1 MKRTLYIFL
10 LLLLVSCRGTQTVV
24 SSASDSTE
32 RVKIVRDTVRLV
44 SHQRDTLVLR
54 DSVFCSEKTVG
65 DTVRIET
72 TRWRTE
78 WKNLVRTD
86 TVWRWRTDSAATVSE
101 TQKTVKETQN
111 LPSRTRLFLL
121 GITLIMIG
129 VFITIFL
136 YCLKNRPWK

>member
-1 MKRTLYIFL
+1 MKHLPL
-10 LLLLVSCRGTQTVV
+10 LLLILLVSCRGTQTVV
-24 SSASDSTE
+24 SSASDNME

-54 DSVFCSEKTVG
+54 DSVSRSEKTVG

-78 WKNLVRTD
+78 WKTLVRTD

-101 TQKTVKETQN
+101 TKSAVKETQN
-111 LPSRTRLFLL
+111 HPSRTRLFLL
-121 GITLIMIG
+121 GFALLLIG
-129 VFITIFL
+129 VFLIIYL
-136 YCLKNRPWK
+136 YCIKK

>member
-1 MKRTLYIFL
+1 MKHLPLL

-54 DSVFCSEKTVG
+54 DSVSRSEKTVG

-78 WKNLVRTD
+78 WKTLVRTD
-86 TVWRWRTDSAATVSE
+86 TVWRWRTDSAAVSK
-101 TQKTVKETQN
+101 TQATVKETQN
-111 LPSRTRLFLL
+111 LPSRTRLFLF
-121 GITLIMIG
+121 GITLLLIG
-129 VFITIFL
+129 VFLTIFL
-136 YCLKNRPWK
+136 NCIKNRPWK

>member
-1 MKRTLYIFL
+1 MKPTLYFLL
-10 LLLLVSCRGTQTVV
+10 LLLLVSCRGTHTVV
-24 SSASDSTE
+24 SSETDSTE

-54 DSVFCSEKTVG
+54 DSVFTSEKTVG

-78 WKNLVRTD
+78 WKTLVRTD

-101 TQKTVKETQN
+101 AKIAVKETQN
-111 LPSRTRLFLL
+111 LPSLTRLFLL
-121 GITLIMIG
+121 GVTLLLIG

-136 YCLKNRPWK
+136 YCLQNKPWK

>member
-1 MKRTLYIFL
+1 MKHLPLL

-54 DSVFCSEKTVG
+54 DSVFSSERTVG

-78 WKNLVRTD
+78 WKTLVRTD
-86 TVWRWRTDSAATVSE
+86 TVWRWRTDSAAVSE
-101 TQKTVKETQN
+101 TKSAVKETQN
-111 LPSRTRLFLL
+111 LPSRTRLFLF
-121 GITLIMIG
+121 GFTLLLIG
-129 VFITIFL
+129 VFLTIFL
-136 YCLKNRPWK
+136 YCIKNRPWK

>member
-1 MKRTLYIFL
+1 MKHLPLLL

-78 WKNLVRTD
+78 WKTLVRTD
-86 TVWRWRTDSAATVSE
+86 TVWRWRTDSATVSE
-101 TQKTVKETQN
+101 TKSAVKETQN
-111 LPSRTRLFLL
+111 LPSRSNLYLLALLLLSVFL
-121 GITLIMIG
+121 IIYIY
-129 VFITIFL
+129 VI
-136 YCLKNRPWK
+136 KK

>member
-1 MKRTLYIFL
+1 MIKHLPLLL

-78 WKNLVRTD
+78 WKTLVRTD

-101 TQKTVKETQN
+101 SKTVKETQN
-111 LPSRTRLFLL
+111 LKSRSNPYLTALLLF
-121 GITLIMIG
+121 GMAF
-129 VFITIFL
+129 VIFG
-136 YCLKNRPWK
+136 YVLKR

>member
-1 MKRTLYIFL
+1 MKHLPLLL

-24 SSASDSTE
+24 TSSADSTE

-54 DSVFCSEKTVG
+54 DSVFSSEKTVG

-72 TRWRTE
+72 TRWRAE
-78 WKNLVRTD
+78 WKTLVRTD

-101 TQKTVKETQN
+101 TQATVKETQN
-111 LPSRTRLFLL
+111 RPSRTRLFLL
-121 GITLIMIG
+121 GIALLLLAVFLIIYIY
-129 VFITIFL
+129 VF
-136 YCLKNRPWK
+136 KK

>member
-1 MKRTLYIFL
+1 MIKHLPLLL
-10 LLLLVSCRGTQTVV
+10 LLLLVSCRGTHTVV
-24 SSASDSTE
+24 SSETDSTE

-54 DSVFCSEKTVG
+54 DSVFTSEKTVG

-78 WKNLVRTD
+78 WKTLVRTD

-101 TQKTVKETQN
+101 TQKSVKETQN
-111 LPSRTRLFLL
+111 LPSRYNHYLRAFLL
-121 GITLIMIG
+121 FGMSLVIFG
-129 VFITIFL
+129 YVF
-136 YCLKNRPWK
+136 KK

>member
-1 MKRTLYIFL
+1 MKKHLPLLLL

-54 DSVFCSEKTVG
+54 DSVFSSEKTVG

-78 WKNLVRTD
+78 WKTLVRTD
-86 TVWRWRTDSAATVSE
+86 TVWRWRTDSTAVSE
-101 TQKTVKETQN
+101 KQNAVKETQN
-111 LPSRTRLFLL
+111 HPSRSNLYLLALLLLAVFL
-121 GITLIMIG
+121 IIYIY
-129 VFITIFL
+129 VI
-136 YCLKNRPWK
+136 KK

>member
-1 MKRTLYIFL
+1 MKRTIYFLL

-54 DSVFCSEKTVG
+54 DSVFSSERTVG

-78 WKNLVRTD
+78 WKTLVRTD
-86 TVWRWRTDSAATVSE
+86 TVWRWRTDSAATVSNS
-101 TQKTVKETQN
+101 QNSVKETQN
-111 LPSRTRLFLL
+111 LPRRTRRFLL
-121 GITLIMIG
+121 GIALIMIS
-129 VFITIFL
+129 VLILIYL
-136 YCLKNRPWK
+136 YFNKK

>member
-1 MKRTLYIFL
+1 MKHLPLLL

-24 SSASDSTE
+24 SSASDTTE

-54 DSVFCSEKTVG
+54 DSVFSSERTVG

-78 WKNLVRTD
+78 WKTLVRTD
-86 TVWRWRTDSAATVSE
+86 TVWRWRTDSAAIVSE
-101 TQKTVKETQN
+101 AQKTVKETQN

-121 GITLIMIG
+121 GITLILIG
-129 VFITIFL
+129 VFLTIFL

>member
-1 MKRTLYIFL
+1 MKHLPLLL

-54 DSVFCSEKTVG
+54 DSVSRSEKTVG

-78 WKNLVRTD
+78 WKTLVKTD
-86 TVWRWRTDSAATVSE
+86 TVWRWRTDSATVSNS
-101 TQKTVKETQN
+101 QSSVKETQN

-121 GITLIMIG
+121 GLALIMIG
-129 VFITIFL
+129 VFLIIYL
-136 YCLKNRPWK
+136 YCIKK

>member
-1 MKRTLYIFL
+1 MKHLPLLL

-54 DSVFCSEKTVG
+54 DSVFSSERTVG

-78 WKNLVRTD
+78 WKTLVKTD
-86 TVWRWRTDSAATVSE
+86 TVWRWRTDSAATVRE
-101 TQKTVKETQN
+101 AQTVKETQN
-111 LPSRTRLFLL
+111 LPSRTRLFLF
-121 GITLIMIG
+121 GFTLIMIG

-136 YCLKNRPWK
+136 YCIKNRLWK

>member
-1 MKRTLYIFL
+1 MIKHLPLLL

-78 WKNLVRTD
+78 WKTIVRTD

-101 TQKTVKETQN
+101 SKTVKETQN
-111 LPSRTRLFLL
+111 LKSRSNPYLTALLLF
-121 GITLIMIG
+121 GMAF
-129 VFITIFL
+129 VIFG
-136 YCLKNRPWK
+136 YVLKR

>member
-1 MKRTLYIFL
+1 MKPTLYFL

-24 SSASDSTE
+24 SSASDTTE

-54 DSVFCSEKTVG
+54 DSVFTSERTVG

-78 WKNLVRTD
+78 WKTLVRTD
-86 TVWRWRTDSAATVSE
+86 TVWRWRTDSAATVSN
-101 TQKTVKETQN
+101 TQASVKETQN

-121 GITLIMIG
+121 GITLLLIG
-129 VFITIFL
+129 VFLIIYL
-136 YCLKNRPWK
+136 YCIKK

>member
-1 MKRTLYIFL
+1 MKKHLPLLL

-24 SSASDSTE
+24 SSASDTTE

-54 DSVFCSEKTVG
+54 DSVFTSEKTVG

-78 WKNLVRTD
+78 WKTLVRTD

-101 TQKTVKETQN
+101 NQTSVKETQN
-111 LPSRTRLFLL
+111 RPSRTRLFLF
-121 GITLIMIG
+121 GFTLLLID
-129 VFITIFL
+129 VFLFLFL

>member
-1 MKRTLYIFL
+1 MKHLPLLL

-32 RVKIVRDTVRLV
+32 KVKIVRDTVRLV

-54 DSVFCSEKTVG
+54 DSVSRSEKTVG

-78 WKNLVRTD
+78 WKTLVRTD
-86 TVWRWRTDSAATVSE
+86 TVWRWRTDSATVSK
-101 TQKTVKETQN
+101 TQASVKETQN
-111 LPSRTRLFLL
+111 HPSRTRLFLL
-121 GITLIMIG
+121 GIALLMFG
-129 VFITIFL
+129 VFLII
-136 YCLKNRPWK
+136 YIYVIKK

>member
-1 MKRTLYIFL
+1 MKRTLYFLL

-32 RVKIVRDTVRLV
+32 KVKIVRDTVRLV

-54 DSVFCSEKTVG
+54 DSVFSSEKTVG

-78 WKNLVRTD
+78 WKTLVKTD
-86 TVWRWRTDSAATVSE
+86 TVWRWRTDSAATVSN
-101 TQKTVKETQN
+101 TQASVKETQN
-111 LPSRTRLFLL
+111 LPSRSNFYLL
-121 GITLIMIG
+121 ALLLIG
-129 VFITIFL
+129 VFLII
-136 YCLKNRPWK
+136 YIYEIKK

>member
-1 MKRTLYIFL
+1 MKHLPLIL

-54 DSVFCSEKTVG
+54 DSVFSSERTVG

-78 WKNLVRTD
+78 WKTLVRTD
-86 TVWRWRTDSAATVSE
+86 TVWRWRTDSAAVSNK
-101 TQKTVKETQN
+101 QNAVKETQN

-121 GITLIMIG
+121 GIALLLIG
-129 VFITIFL
+129 VFLTIFL
-136 YCLKNRPWK
+136 SCIKK

>member
-1 MKRTLYIFL
+1 MKHLPLLL

-54 DSVFCSEKTVG
+54 DSVFTSEKTVG

-78 WKNLVRTD
+78 WKTLVRAD

-101 TQKTVKETQN
+101 AKTVKETQN
-111 LPSRTRLFLL
+111 RPSRTRLFLL
-121 GITLIMIG
+121 GIALIMLG
-129 VFITIFL
+129 VFLIIYL
-136 YCLKNRPWK
+136 YCIKK

>member
-1 MKRTLYIFL
+1 MKHLPLLL

-54 DSVFCSEKTVG
+54 DSVFSSEKTVG

-78 WKNLVRTD
+78 WRTLVRTD
-86 TVWRWRTDSAATVSE
+86 TVWRWRTDSAAVSE
-101 TQKTVKETQN
+101 NKETVKETQN
-111 LPSRTRLFLL
+111 HPSRTRLFLL
-121 GITLIMIG
+121 GIALLMLG
-129 VFITIFL
+129 VFLII
-136 YCLKNRPWK
+136 

>member
-1 MKRTLYIFL
+1 MKPTLYFL
-10 LLLLVSCRGTQTVV
+10 LLLLVSCRGTQTVI

-54 DSVFCSEKTVG
+54 DSVFTSEKTVG

-78 WKNLVRTD
+78 WKTLVRTD

-101 TQKTVKETQN
+101 AKTVKETQN
-111 LPSRTRLFLL
+111 RPSRTQQFLL
-121 GITLIMIG
+121 GIALLIIG
-129 VFITIFL
+129 VFLIIYL
-136 YCLKNRPWK
+136 YCFKK

>member
-1 MKRTLYIFL
+1 MKHLPLLL

-24 SSASDSTE
+24 SSATDSTE

-54 DSVFCSEKTVG
+54 DSVSRSEKTVG

-78 WKNLVRTD
+78 CRTLVRKD
-86 TVWRWRTDSAATVSE
+86 TVWRWRTDSAATVSN
-101 TQKTVKETQN
+101 TQTSVKETQKF
-111 LPSRTRLFLL
+111 PSRTQQFLL
-121 GITLIMIG
+121 GIALLLIG
-129 VFITIFL
+129 VFLIIYL
-136 YCLKNRPWK
+136 YCIKK

>member
-1 MKRTLYIFL
+1 MKHLPLLL

-54 DSVFCSEKTVG
+54 DSVFSSEKTVG

-78 WKNLVRTD
+78 WRTLVKTD
-86 TVWRWRTDSAATVSE
+86 TVWRWRTDSAAVSE
-101 TQKTVKETQN
+101 NKSTVKETQN
-111 LPSRTRLFLL
+111 RPSRTLRVLI
-121 GITLIMIG
+121 GIAL
-129 VFITIFL
+129 ITISVIIIINL
-136 YCLKNRPWK
+136 YFTKK

>member
-1 MKRTLYIFL
+1 MKHLPLLL

-54 DSVFCSEKTVG
+54 DSVFSSEKTVG

-78 WKNLVRTD
+78 WKTLVRTD
-86 TVWRWRTDSAATVSE
+86 TVWRWRTDSAATVSN
-101 TQKTVKETQN
+101 TKATVKETQN
-111 LPSRTRLFLL
+111 RPSRTRLFLF
-121 GITLIMIG
+121 GITLLLIG
-129 VFITIFL
+129 VFLTIFL
-136 YCLKNRPWK
+136 YCIKNRPWK

>member
-1 MKRTLYIFL
+1 MKHLPLL

-54 DSVFCSEKTVG
+54 DSVFSSERTVG

-78 WKNLVRTD
+78 WKTLVRTD
-86 TVWRWRTDSAATVSE
+86 TVWRWRTDSAAVSE
-101 TQKTVKETQN
+101 NKSTVKETQN
-111 LPSRTRLFLL
+111 LPSRTRLFLF
-121 GITLIMIG
+121 GITLLLIG
-129 VFITIFL
+129 VFFTIFL
-136 YCLKNRPWK
+136 YSIKNRPWK

>member
-1 MKRTLYIFL
+1 MKHLPL
-10 LLLLVSCRGTQTVV
+10 LLLLFFVSCRGTQTVV
-24 SSASDSTE
+24 SSATDTTE

-54 DSVFCSEKTVG
+54 DSVFTSERTVG

-78 WKNLVRTD
+78 WRTLVRTD

-101 TQKTVKETQN
+101 NQKTVKETQN

-121 GITLIMIG
+121 GLALIMIG

-136 YCLKNRPWK
+136 YCIKNRPWK

>member
-1 MKRTLYIFL
+1 MKPTLYFL

-32 RVKIVRDTVRLV
+32 RVQIVRDTVGFV

-54 DSVFCSEKTVG
+54 DSVFSSEKTVG

-78 WKNLVRTD
+78 WKTLVRTD
-86 TVWRWRTDSAATVSE
+86 TVWRWRTDSAAVSNK
-101 TQKTVKETQN
+101 QNAVKETQN
-111 LPSRTRLFLL
+111 HPSRTRLFLF
-121 GITLIMIG
+121 GITLLLIG
-129 VFITIFL
+129 VFLTIFL
-136 YCLKNRPWK
+136 YCIKNRPWK

>member
-1 MKRTLYIFL
+1 MKPTLYFL

-32 RVKIVRDTVRLV
+32 KVKIVRDTVRLV

-78 WKNLVRTD
+78 WKTIFRTD

-101 TQKTVKETQN
+101 AQKTVKETQN

-121 GITLIMIG
+121 GLSLIMIG
-129 VFITIFL
+129 VFLIIYL
-136 YCLKNRPWK
+136 YCIKK

>member
-1 MKRTLYIFL
+1 MKVTLYFL

-24 SSASDSTE
+24 SSVSDSTE

-54 DSVFCSEKTVG
+54 DSVFTSERTVG

-78 WKNLVRTD
+78 WKTLVRRD

-101 TQKTVKETQN
+101 AQIAVKETQN

-121 GITLIMIG
+121 GLALIMIG
-129 VFITIFL
+129 VFLIIYL
-136 YCLKNRPWK
+136 YCIKK

>member
-1 MKRTLYIFL
+1 MKPILYFLL

-54 DSVFCSEKTVG
+54 DSVYCSERTVG

-78 WKNLVRTD
+78 WKTLVRTD
-86 TVWRWRTDSAATVSE
+86 TVWRWRTDSAATVSNS
-101 TQKTVKETQN
+101 KTSVKETQN
-111 LPSRTRLFLL
+111 RPSRTRLFLF
-121 GITLIMIG
+121 GFTLLLIS
-129 VFITIFL
+129 VFLTIFL
-136 YCLKNRPWK
+136 YCIKNRPWK

>member
-1 MKRTLYIFL
+1 MKPTLYFLL

-78 WKNLVRTD
+78 WKTLVRTD
-86 TVWRWRTDSAATVSE
+86 TVWRWRTDSAAVSE
-101 TQKTVKETQN
+101 NKSAVKETQN
-111 LPSRTRLFLL
+111 RPSRSNLYLLALLLLSVFL
-121 GITLIMIG
+121 IIYIY
-129 VFITIFL
+129 VI
-136 YCLKNRPWK
+136 KK

>member
-1 MKRTLYIFL
+1 MKHLPLL

-32 RVKIVRDTVRLV
+32 KVKIVRDTVRLV

-54 DSVFCSEKTVG
+54 DSVFSSEKTVG

-78 WKNLVRTD
+78 WKTLVRTD
-86 TVWRWRTDSAATVSE
+86 TVWRWRTDSAAVSE
-101 TQKTVKETQN
+101 SQTKVKETQN
-111 LPSRTRLFLL
+111 HPSRSNLYLLALLLLSVFL
-121 GITLIMIG
+121 IIYIY
-129 VFITIFL
+129 VI
-136 YCLKNRPWK
+136 KK

>member
-1 MKRTLYIFL
+1 MKHLPLLL

-54 DSVFCSEKTVG
+54 DSVFSSERTVG

-78 WKNLVRTD
+78 WKTLVRTD
-86 TVWRWRTDSAATVSE
+86 TVWRWRTDSAVVSK
-101 TQKTVKETQN
+101 TQASVKDTQN
-111 LPSRTRLFLL
+111 RPSRTRLFLL
-121 GITLIMIG
+121 GSALLMLG
-129 VFITIFL
+129 VFLSSSISTVS
-136 YCLKNRPWK
+136 KK

>member
-1 MKRTLYIFL
+1 MKHLPLL

-54 DSVFCSEKTVG
+54 DSVFSSERTVG

-78 WKNLVRTD
+78 WKTLVRTD
-86 TVWRWRTDSAATVSE
+86 TVCRWRTDSAAVSK
-101 TQKTVKETQN
+101 TQATVKETQN
-111 LPSRTRLFLL
+111 RPSRTRLFLL
-121 GITLIMIG
+121 GITLLLIG
-129 VFITIFL
+129 VFLTIFL
-136 YCLKNRPWK
+136 YGIKNRPWK